1 MLKNKKILCVVIII
15 IGILLIGS
23 IKYLMVGNGVNT
35 NSLFVKNIDVNN
47 DKLYIAGLTINSGEA
62 FAGYDYTIENENLYL
77 KLRYTIVNQ
86 FHGNGDFSITIND
99 NLMNIEKIY
108 LQGKESEDLKL
119 VWTN

>member
-23 IKYLMVGNGVNT
+23 IRYLMVGNEVNT

-99 NLMNIEKIY
+99 NLMNIKKIY